1 MKGGKKVGSISGE
14 GEKKK
19 RGMNGCREGK
29 GENISGCREGGEGWK
44 KREREIP
51 ETS

>member
-1 MKGGKKVGSISGE
+1 MDVE
-14 GEKKK
+14 RE
-19 RGMNGCREGK
+19 RGR
-29 GENISGCREGGEGWK
+29 IRGCREGGEGWK